1 MKNRI
6 TGCIIFLL
14 SLTMIVAQ
22 DWEIV
27 KEQSNGF
34 IPNNGFFL
42 DASTGW
48 LSGDD
53 GEGSSVAIG
62 TGMISSFAFSSATSA
77 SSEISVISSII
88 SGTDV
93 SVGGI

>member
-48 LSGDD
+48 L
-53 GEGSSVAIG
+53 
-62 TGMISSFAFSSATSA
+62 
-77 SSEISVISSII
+77 
-88 SGTDV
+88 
-93 SVGGI
+93 